1 MDFFDFGPNSDG
13 TTNYRTAAFA
23 WYGFG
28 LSVIPII
35 PGTKKTA
42 VKWDEWH
49 EKRSPASI
57 DEYWSKHPD
66 HEVGFIV
73 GDEIIVFDADSPE
86 AIAELCQLEEA
97 FDLTPDL
104 VVTTKKGE
112 HHYFRRAAGTY
123 AKSDSHSTED
133 HPERI
138 DVKTGRAMVVLPPS
152 PGKEIRYREV
162 DEADELSEVG
172 QDFIDAVFGH
182 NGRQPPRRAPD
193 VPEVT
198 VSEGDVGQNA
208 RKCELLLAHV
218 DPDDGGYDAW
228 LHTGMAIYHETGG
241 SEEGCLLWNR
251 WSARGAKY
259 KGLTEIRAKWASFAN
274 YSGTPITIATI
285 CKLLADRGIDWQQV
299 LAADEEPFEIIE
311 DAVVEIE
318 APHPLR
324 SFSITGQH
332 KQLVENMKEEVYVMD
347 GLALRGQ
354 YSLLYAAPNTGKTLI
369 TLKLLSQSIE
379 AGRVDPGDAFYVNMD
394 DNYRGLMDKLAFAE
408 RYGFHMLAPGFQDF
422 SESAL
427 KRAII
432 ELSET
437 GRAQGVVIVLDT
449 LKKFVNLMDK
459 NDSAGFNR
467 WMRQFVLGGGT
478 VIALAHVNKKRSADG
493 KLVHAGTSDMMEDA
507 DCAYILD
514 VVEDD
519 AVQQR
524 RTVEFV
530 NTKCRGNVVDRAA
543 YRYCTVRRQTYEA
556 LLDSV
561 VLVGEGDLETV
572 RQAEKM
578 RVDQP
583 VVDAVMSCIA
593 GGHTKKMELVKEA
606 ALMSNVS
613 QRDVQAVLDIYTGTD
628 PAAARW
634 TCTVGQRGA
643 KIYTLL
649 AHTSE
654 TSA

>member
-1 MDFFDFGPNSDG
+1 MDIFDFRTNSDG

-28 LSVIPII
+28 FSVIPII

-42 VKWDEWH
+42 VKWDEWL
-49 EKRSPASI
+49 EKLSPASI

-73 GDEIIVFDADSPE
+73 GDEIIVFDADRPE

-123 AKSDSHSTED
+123 ARSDSHSTED

-138 DVKTGRAMVVLPPS
+138 DAKTGRAMVVLPPS

-162 DEADELSEVG
+162 NEASELSEVG

-198 VSEGDVGQNA
+198 VSEGEVSQKV
-208 RKCELLLAHV
+208 RTCELLLAHV
-218 DPDDGGYDAW
+218 HPDDEGYGTW
-228 LHTGMAIYHETGG
+228 IQSGMAIYHETGG
-241 SEEGCLLWNR
+241 SEEGCLLWDR
-251 WSARGAKY
+251 WSARGGKY
-259 KGLTEIRAKWASFAN
+259 KGVSEIRAKWASFAN
-274 YSGTPITIATI
+274 YTGTPITIATI

-299 LAADEEPFEIIE
+299 LAADEEPFRIVE
-311 DAVVEIE
+311 DAVVAVE

-324 SFSITGQH
+324 SFSITG
-332 KQLVENMKEEVYVMD
+332 KREQLARTLQDQVYVMD
-347 GLALRGQ
+347 GLALLGQ
-354 YSLLYAAPNTGKTLI
+354 YSLIYAAPNTGKTLI

-379 AGRVDPGDAFYVNMD
+379 EGRVDRGNVFYINVD
-394 DNYRGLMDKLAFAE
+394 DDFRGLMDKLGFAE
-408 RYGFHMLAPGFQDF
+408 RYGFHMLAPGFEGFTEAALKQAVVDL
-422 SESAL
+422 SES
-427 KRAII
+427 
-432 ELSET
+432 

-459 NDSAGFNR
+459 NDSACFNQ
-467 WMRQFVLGGGT
+467 WMRRFVLGGGT
-478 VIALAHVNKKRSADG
+478 VIALAHVNKNRSAGG
-493 KLVHAGTSDMMEDA
+493 KLVHAGTSDMMDDA

-514 VVEDD
+514 LVEDD
-519 AVQQR
+519 MVQKSKTVVFENHKR
-524 RTVEFV
+524 RGDVV
-530 NTKCRGNVVDRAA
+530 NQAA
-543 YRYCTVRRQTYEA
+543 YTYSTVRGQTYEG

-561 VLVGEGDLETV
+561 VFVDDGDVELV
-572 RQAEKM
+572 RQAGKA
-578 RVDQP
+578 RADQP
-583 VVDAVMSCIA
+583 VVDAVISRIKA
-593 GGHTKKMELVKEA
+593 GHTTRMGLIKET
-606 ALMSNVS
+606 ALLAKVS
-613 QRDVQAVLDIYTGTD
+613 QRDVTKVLDCYTGTD
-628 PAAARW
+628 PATARW